1 MVSPIPHPVC
11 RKTFVS
17 SSHHKSTV
25 TLETDHLV
33 YCHDQKFIERKIYYK
48 EMISAQ
54 VLRINHLFYFIIGL
68 FLMLQVLIYFALVQA
83 APPLY
88 PVLIFIL
95 FSMFFVFVILQGKCL
110 YAVRVNRLGV
120 DTYIFYTS
128 RHKEAKAVAIAINET
143 LKKLQE

>member
-1 MVSPIPHPVC
+1 
-11 RKTFVS
+11 
-17 SSHHKSTV
+17 
-25 TLETDHLV
+25 
-33 YCHDQKFIERKIYYK
+33 
-48 EMISAQ
+48 MISAQ